1 MEPQKGGN
9 TMAIPLKSVVSLF
22 AVLLVLGTAAIVVV

>member
-1 MEPQKGGN
+1 
-9 TMAIPLKSVVSLF
+9 MAIPLKSVVSLF